1 MLGERLIV
9 ILLMMGRV
17 LEEEEEEGEEGV
29 LVVIGEGV
37 DDGEDEEIFEKI
49 LGFFFLNFVCW
60 R

>member
-1 MLGERLIV
+1 M

-60 R
+60 RY